1 MFHYNINIIII
12 NIINNLKLIKVKL
25 NFELSIML
33 ILLMQLQLSDKALAN
48 DIELNQE
55 EMLMEQPL
63 LLNIFNKQVGG
74 MRVDNL

>member
-1 MFHYNINIIII
+1 MFHYSINIIII

>member
-1 MFHYNINIIII
+1 MFHYSINIIII

-48 DIELNQE
+48 DIELNQK
-55 EMLMEQPL
+55 EMLMEHPL